1 MTQPDTSPTD
11 QPDLGPGTDI
21 TADPQALDEPAAL
34 PATSDPEQ
42 MTTDDAGLGGVGGPS
57 PGGAG

>member
-1 MTQPDTSPTD
+1 MK
-11 QPDLGPGTDI
+11 PDLGPGTDI
-21 TADPQALDEPAAL
+21 TADPDTLDEPNPL

-42 MTTDDAGLGGVGGPS
+42 MTDDDAGLGGVGGPS